1 MAEIILAAIDQERA
15 RERKRSDHLSRLRWQ
30 IDGSPGLGR
39 CYLVLF
45 LSGGKQLVSKPFV
58 KLPGHL
64 VLHLLWLF
72 LFNFL
77 PLKNK
82 RSGEQMMVI
91 LQVSL
96 DLKKDSFF
104 FNNGV

>member
-1 MAEIILAAIDQERA
+1 M
-15 RERKRSDHLSRLRWQ
+15 RKRSRVIKLKAFLLSLFSIFHFYPTLTAVISLPSLIRRLA
-30 IDGSPGLGR
+30 I
-39 CYLVLF
+39 
-45 LSGGKQLVSKPFV
+45 LVSKPFV
-58 KLPGHL
+58 KLRGHL

-96 DLKKDSFF
+96 NLKKDSFVF
-104 FNNGV
+104 SNSV